1 MPFWR
6 LHTYLLPLSCVQLK
20 YIIKRYFGSILAF
33 SHKKNAYK
41 NILCIHG
48 HCILGV
54 TTVIDGGSA
63 GSMTFQGLKKFI
75 CENSKT
81 RVLAF
86 LNIACH
92 GLAGAGCSGS
102 DFGPGENDMQK

>member
-1 MPFWR
+1 MTITYVFVAVIMRSVKIHHKTLFW
-6 LHTYLLPLSCVQLK
+6 K
-20 YIIKRYFGSILAF
+20 YFSIF
-33 SHKKNAYK
+33 PQKIAYK

-102 DFGPGENDMQK
+102 DFGPGENDIQK

>member
-1 MPFWR
+1 
-6 LHTYLLPLSCVQLK
+6 
-20 YIIKRYFGSILAF
+20 
-33 SHKKNAYK
+33 
-41 NILCIHG
+41 
-48 HCILGV
+48 
-54 TTVIDGGSA
+54 
-63 GSMTFQGLKKFI
+63 MTFQGLKKFI

-102 DFGPGENDMQK
+102 DFGPGENDMQKQPMKLFELVGMDGIVYCNT